1 MKKYIVDNLANQSIT
16 GQLTVDGGLTAS
28 DATIDGSLVVK
39 GGLTVVDAEN
49 FTTLT
54 YRALLTETGEIV
66 ATNLSQLETFGGAN
80 FIVGEGYTITDYIDG
95 DDFTNI
101 GATINATGSFF
112 TATGEIPNVWT
123 NGSTITSTGDIFANV
138 LENTLGYE
146 LQWVQNFMAPPGIYV
161 AFDYNM
167 GPKRNLF
174 PKDRTSITVQ
184 ETGAF
189 IDSDNIKYY
198 PGIRSFLQINDVIGI
213 DVRNINYQSPTQ
225 SDWVS
230 NALYLTPV
238 EIKIKQNIDKTLIP
252 ILGGSMVDFSL
263 QATVDVVLF
272 NNDEFAEVF
281 TTSGNMTNNI
291 TELVTLLN
299 NDVNTS
305 FLGVFSDDGNDG
317 LEFSMYANVVER
329 FNTFGALNF
338 LVAYS

>member
-1 MKKYIVDNLANQSIT
+1 MKKYIVDNLSSQSIT

-54 YRALLTETGEIV
+54 YRALLTETGPIV
-66 ATNLSQLETFGGAN
+66 GTDLSDLENN
-80 FIVGEGYTITDYIDG
+80 FIVGEGYTITNYVDG

-101 GATINATGSFF
+101 GATMNATGSFF

-123 NGSTITSTGDIFANV
+123 NGSTITSEGDIFANV
-138 LENTLGYE
+138 LENTLGYD
-146 LQWVQNFMAPPGIYV
+146 LQWEPNPFAPPGIYV
-161 AFDYNM
+161 AFDSNM
-167 GPKRNLF
+167 GPKYNSF

-189 IDSDNIKYY
+189 FDSDNIKYY
-198 PGIRSFLQINDVIGI
+198 TGTRSFLQINDVIGI
-213 DVRNINYQSPTQ
+213 DVRSINYQSWTQ

-230 NALYLTPV
+230 NKLYLTPV
-238 EIKIKQNIDKTLIP
+238 EIKIKQNIDTTLIVVP
-252 ILGGSMVDFSL
+252 GISTVDFSV

-272 NNDEFAEVF
+272 NNDEFVEVF
-281 TTSGNMTNNI
+281 TTSGSTTNNI

-317 LEFSMYANVVER
+317 LEFSMYANIVER
-329 FNTFGALNF
+329 FNTFGTLNF
-338 LVAYS
+338 LVVYN